1 MKNLAFSVFLIG
13 LVFVGSV
20 VAQQTPPP
28 RTDDDDIVRITT
40 TLIQVDVS
48 VTDKKGKQVT
58 DLKPEDFEIYENGKK
73 QEITNFSYISVAA
86 PKSQADGAAL
96 TEAGKKE
103 KITNLPPVPIKL
115 KPGDVRRT
123 IALVVDDF
131 SIAFGGLAHVK
142 DTLRKFVNEQMQPND
157 LVAIIRASGGSGV
170 FQQFTSDK
178 RLLLAS
184 INKIKPNL
192 WKVTSFL
199 QHSNALGDAQDWK
212 YMNRINAHY
221 TLGAL
226 GALNFLIKSMGELPG
241 RKAIVLFSEGFIL
254 QEKPKPA
261 NSNDRVSSNQNAG
274 MPDQRAE
281 TANTVRESLLRNE
294 LREVGQIFSEIGNAS
309 RVLVESANRAGV
321 VINTVDS
328 RGLLEPM
335 YEAADGTFIAGQV
348 NGFSG
353 AAAAAGGVVAARN
366 ELMLN
371 TQTSLIY
378 LAEETG
384 GRAFLNNNGFT
395 DAVQKAVDDQN
406 GYYLLGYQPD
416 DEIFDPKTRRFN
428 KFEVRVKNRQDLT
441 VRYRSG
447 FFGVTD
453 DKLKVERRDPGQ
465 EIAEALFSP
474 FDSSEIALNFT
485 PFFSAD
491 AKSKASVSA
500 LLHVGGEN
508 LIFAKEANG
517 ARKGN
522 FEVLAYTFDSSGRV
536 VDRVAKIYTL
546 NINEN
551 DYQKLLQQGLVY
563 NMNVPIKKPG
573 AYQLKIALRDTA
585 NGKIGSASQF
595 IEIPKVE
602 KGELSL
608 SGILLQNFTE
618 AEWKARI
625 QKTAATNPSA
635 NRFDNLAIQ
644 TDTATRQ
651 FKPGT
656 LLSFAYEIYNVK
668 PGAQLESQMRLF
680 REGKLIFEGNRE
692 PIPFAERKTEQ
703 GLLTL
708 GKELTPGSYVLQILV
723 SDKTKSKKQPA
734 AQWIDFEIVH

>member
-1 MKNLAFSVFLIG
+1 MKNLSFSVFFIV
-13 LVFVGSV
+13 LVFIGSV
-20 VAQQTPPP
+20 AAQQTPPP
-28 RTDDDDIVRITT
+28 RTDDDDVVRITT

-58 DLKPEDFEIYENGKK
+58 DLKPEDFEIYENAKK
-73 QEITNFSYISVAA
+73 QEITNFSYISVAT
-86 PKSQADGAAL
+86 PKSQTDAAASA
-96 TEAGKKE
+96 EAGKKE
-103 KITNLPPVPIKL
+103 KITNVPPVPTRL

-142 DTLRKFVNEQMQPND
+142 DTLRKYVNEQMQPND

-170 FQQFTSDK
+170 FQQFSSDK

-192 WKVTSFL
+192 WKATSFL
-199 QHSNALGDAQDWK
+199 QHSNALGDAEESG
-212 YMNRINAHY
+212 YMNRLNAHY

-226 GALNFLIKSMGELPG
+226 GALNFLIKNMEKLPG

-254 QEKPKPA
+254 QEKPKPF
-261 NSNDRVSSNQNAG
+261 NYNDSALSNQNAG
-274 MPDQRAE
+274 LPNQRAE
-281 TANTVRESLLRNE
+281 TGNTVRESLLRNE

-321 VINTVDS
+321 VINTIDA
-328 RGLLEPM
+328 RGLLNPM
-335 YEAADGTFIAGQV
+335 YEASEGTFAAGQV

-353 AAAAAGGVVAARN
+353 AAAAAGNVVAARN
-366 ELMLN
+366 EVLLN

-384 GRAFLNNNGFT
+384 GRAFLNNNGFS

-428 KFEVRVKNRQDLT
+428 KFEVRVKNRPDLN

-453 DKLKVERRDPGQ
+453 DKLKVERTIPGQ

-474 FDSSEIALNFT
+474 FDSSDIALNFT

-536 VDRVAKIYTL
+536 IDRIAKIYTL

-551 DYQKLLQQGLVY
+551 DYQKLVRQGLVY

-585 NGKIGSASQF
+585 SGKIGSAGQF

-618 AEWKARI
+618 GEWKARM
-625 QKTAATNPSA
+625 QKTSATNPSA
-635 NRFDNLAIQ
+635 ERFDNLGIQ

-680 REGKLIFEGNRE
+680 RDGKLIFEGNKE
-692 PIPFAERKTEQ
+692 PLPFAERKVEQ

-723 SDKTKSKKQPA
+723 SDKAKSKKQPA